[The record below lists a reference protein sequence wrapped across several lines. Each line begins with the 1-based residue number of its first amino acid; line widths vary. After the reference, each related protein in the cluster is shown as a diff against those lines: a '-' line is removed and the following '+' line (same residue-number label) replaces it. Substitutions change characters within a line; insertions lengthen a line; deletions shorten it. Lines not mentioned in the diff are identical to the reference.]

1 MMLKKGVVPMDTD
14 TDTDTDTDMA
24 TAILLIQSILLIAK
38 RNNNEK

>member
-1 MMLKKGVVPMDTD
+1 MLKKGVVPMATD

>member
-1 MMLKKGVVPMDTD
+1 MMLKKGVVPMATD